1 LSTVLVRELVSN
13 LDIKDVS
20 INEVEGLSLLSK
32 GRHGDGTS
40 ECAGS
45 ALDNLFG
52 DAVLGF
58 SLDSVSADIHWRLS
72 PGDNNVTVTLSNK
85 NRRSL
90 HEDRGGSC
98 CKARNNKLDRGR
110 PCSTSIASRDSTDS
124 HSETKVSTL
133 LLGSSDGVLV
143 QGVGE
148 VSSVEVV
155 VQERSI
161 VNTVLSLVGVHSE
174 SSEASTIKGSPG
186 DGVVRSGRNE
196 GDVRAASLNEKSGD
210 VNVFGRRLS
219 PIVTS
224 IAGSRSDSDL
234 EGLAGLGV
242 VIVHKSHVGELT
254 LLLDNRVFV
263 TLARWIG
270 EPSGVLGT
278 VVSADEFTEVEL
290 DLASVIDGRVSP
302 LDSDT
307 RSSIDESLFN
317 DRSIPVG
324 S

>member
-1 LSTVLVRELVSN
+1 M
-13 LDIKDVS
+13 
-20 INEVEGLSLLSK
+20 
-32 GRHGDGTS
+32 
-40 ECAGS
+40 C
-45 ALDNLFG
+45 
-52 DAVLGF
+52 
-58 SLDSVSADIHWRLS
+58 
-72 PGDNNVTVTLSNK
+72 
-85 NRRSL
+85 
-90 HEDRGGSC
+90 
-98 CKARNNKLDRGR
+98 
-110 PCSTSIASRDSTDS
+110 
-124 HSETKVSTL
+124 
-133 LLGSSDGVLV
+133 SSDL
-143 QGVGE
+143 
-148 VSSVEVV
+148 
-155 VQERSI
+155 
-161 VNTVLSLVGVHSE
+161 
-174 SSEASTIKGSPG
+174 KGSPG

-234 EGLAGLGV
+234 ESLAGLGV
-242 VIVHKSHVGELT
+242 VIVHESHVGELT

-263 TLARWIG
+263 TLASWIG